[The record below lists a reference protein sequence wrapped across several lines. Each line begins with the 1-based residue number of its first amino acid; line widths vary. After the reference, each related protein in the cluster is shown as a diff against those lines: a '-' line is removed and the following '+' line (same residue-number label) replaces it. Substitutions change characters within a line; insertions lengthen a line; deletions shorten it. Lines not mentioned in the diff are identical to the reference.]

1 MDLNRKPKALFIMQL
16 PPPFH
21 GTSMMNDMIA
31 KSSKIRNEVIVDLIP
46 LFYNSNSTRIGA
58 FSLSK
63 AWITIKY
70 FLLIF
75 YFIMKNEYSFVY
87 YTLSP
92 IGLPLIR
99 DSILLLIVKLFNQK
113 LILHLHGKG
122 IKNASKNSGILRYL
136 YKWIFNKSTVILLS
150 KKLYYDV
157 EQYVKYNNCRFLSNG
172 INSKMVG
179 YLKKEDQLGELKCSF
194 SAVYLSSLI
203 RSKGILDFLRSIAI
217 VKKAGYKI
225 RATVIG
231 GEQDISI
238 SYLHEVII
246 KLGLKDN
253 VKILGEVTGDK
264 KERLLSAHDIFILP
278 TFYPNECFP
287 LVILEAMKYGLP
299 VISTSEGAIS
309 EIVDNNING
318 FIIDKKRPD
327 TIAEKI
333 IYLINNKGAFIKMGV
348 EARKKFLNSY
358 RHEVF
363 KYKFV
368 GIIRELCP

>member
-1 MDLNRKPKALFIMQL
+1 
-16 PPPFH
+16 
-21 GTSMMNDMIA
+21 
-31 KSSKIRNEVIVDLIP
+31 
-46 LFYNSNSTRIGA
+46 
-58 FSLSK
+58 
-63 AWITIKY
+63 
-70 FLLIF
+70 
-75 YFIMKNEYSFVY
+75 MKNEYSFVY